1 MKRIKTIFTY
11 VCLLCVLGLGAYG
24 LNAMRGD
31 ETGGFYNSGGGKA
44 LGVGSSALVGGGL
57 GMVLGMVLGPI
68 VGLIL
73 GSSALTGARKGMM
86 LGLLAGLI
94 FGAYNEYNNFKDREP
109 KIHYGI
115 GGSYEIETVDGTY

>member
-31 ETGGFYNSGGGKA
+31 KTDGFYDSSGGFA
-44 LGVGSSALVGGGL
+44 LAVGSSALVGAGL
-57 GMVLGMVLGPI
+57 GIVLGPI

-94 FGAYNEYNNFKDREP
+94 FGAYNEYGNIKDRQP
-109 KIHYGI
+109 IMHYK
-115 GGSYEIETVDGTY
+115 